1 VLDWYWISDISGRCW
16 YHPHFEIYILGRNWY
31 CAGYMNY
38 AYQRVST
45 PMKFKDYS
53 KWYEYVDMSMFHI
66 MDILSIN

>member
-1 VLDWYWISDISGRCW
+1 VLDWYWIIDISGRCW
-16 YHPHFEIYILGRNWY
+16 YHPNFEIYIPGRYWY

-53 KWYEYVDMSMFHI
+53 KWYEYVDVSMFHI